1 MINYQFV
8 GNSDPKLELV
18 TKEKL
23 QGAKFFEEE
32 LFSLFCLI
40 WIFLSIY
47 WCNLLNH
54 IYTYILFDI
63 LYFTIISFRYIFLLL
78 GMSSTSGW
86 LVSKKSI
93 ESQKVSFVGQL
104 ASLLHAVL
112 LSSRV
117 NRHPCVFIKIIYI
130 SMSFLYHIF
139 IILVIFKIWYCTL
152 F

>member
-47 WCNLLNH
+47 C
-54 IYTYILFDI
+54 

-78 GMSSTSGW
+78 GIGVISFQEIHWVTESFICRTTS
-86 LVSKKSI
+86 LITSCCALIQQSK
-93 ESQKVSFVGQL
+93 QT
-104 ASLLHAVL
+104 SLCFL
-112 LSSRV
+112 
-117 NRHPCVFIKIIYI
+117 KIIYI

>member
-47 WCNLLNH
+47 C
-54 IYTYILFDI
+54 

-78 GMSSTSGW
+78 GIG
-86 LVSKKSI
+86 VI
-93 ESQKVSFVGQL
+93 SFQEI
-104 ASLLHAVL
+104 H
-112 LSSRV
+112 
-117 NRHPCVFIKIIYI
+117 
-130 SMSFLYHIF
+130 
-139 IILVIFKIWYCTL
+139 
-152 F
+152 

>member
-47 WCNLLNH
+47 
-54 IYTYILFDI
+54 
-63 LYFTIISFRYIFLLL
+63 
-78 GMSSTSGW
+78 
-86 LVSKKSI
+86 
-93 ESQKVSFVGQL
+93 
-104 ASLLHAVL
+104 
-112 LSSRV
+112 
-117 NRHPCVFIKIIYI
+117 
-130 SMSFLYHIF
+130 
-139 IILVIFKIWYCTL
+139 
-152 F
+152 